1 MIANLSSFI
10 EFFAAVYVTMCI
22 SNDIFLRFWTAA
34 HYTRIEG
41 ILKEQ
46 DFPGGP
52 ILYQQLF
59 EKIKEFSNNVNNISI
74 KRGAFMLSFSILLL
88 IYIGFETTPPAAA
101 SSAALLM
108 CVIPTLVVLCLH
120 RIILKKWKFVIL
132 SIATVVGIFIWV
144 LCKYEDWAVIH
155 STVSLFEKYLR
166 HIIVLVILLPI
177 IHQLIIN
184 WLFSSVY
191 RGYLSNIAAS
201 EYEKYIASKNG
212 VKQKNKELID
222 KEYLAVW
229 NDSYFKDGGY
239 DLSLSGF
246 NEVLEARLIKAINP
260 SSIKLICSLLLFKI
274 KCLVRTISN
283 RCALNQKQLSKTVQ
297 TPISQTLEGI
307 ITDEY
312 KNTIYNCVLDFSN
325 EYQDFLKWKKQ
336 THSEH
341 PSLKLYCDQHS
352 IKYKDMVAWV
362 KVHKP
367 TK

>member
-1 MIANLSSFI
+1 MISNLSSFI

-34 HYTRIEG
+34 HYTRIEE

-74 KRGAFMLSFSILLL
+74 KRGAFMLSFCILLL
-88 IYIGFETTPPAAA
+88 IYIGFETKA
-101 SSAALLM
+101 SSAALLL
-108 CVIPTLVVLCLH
+108 CILPTIVVLCFH
-120 RIILKKWKFVIL
+120 RVILKKWKFVIL
-132 SIATVVGIFIWV
+132 SISIVVGVFI
-144 LCKYEDWAVIH
+144 LTLYKYEDWVGIH
-155 STVSLFEKYLR
+155 PTIDILEYYER

-191 RGYLSNIAAS
+191 RGYLSSTIAR
-201 EYEKYIASKNG
+201 EYDKYISSKDG
-212 VKQKNKELID
+212 VKQRKKELMD
-222 KEYLAVW
+222 EEYLAVW
-229 NDSYFKDGGY
+229 NDSYFNEGEY
-239 DLSLSGF
+239 DLSLNGF
-246 NEVLEARLIKAINP
+246 NKVLETRLIKAINP
-260 SSIKLICSLLLFKI
+260 SSIKLICSLLLFKL
-274 KCLVRTISN
+274 KYLWGKISN
-283 RCALNQKQLSKTVQ
+283 YYTTKFKQLTKV
-297 TPISQTLEGI
+297 TPPIISQALEGI

-312 KNTIYNCVLDFSN
+312 KNPIYNCVLDFHN
-325 EYQDFLKWKKQ
+325 EYQDFLRWKKLP
-336 THSEH
+336 HSECEY
-341 PSLKLYCDQHS
+341 PSLKSYCDLHG